1 MRRTYQFTS
10 STKDNN
16 AKSDRI
22 DDDDDDDP
30 DLSHD
35 CYCRSDHWPISPA
48 LLLRLL
54 FLLLPSWMTLS
65 NRSSSNSSFFSRNF
79 LCPTVYWVIS
89 EGGLAYD
96 YVGSPTS
103 RGSPNNTFD
112 FLLLSSCSHLSSIFA
127 MTSFHHYLLPLNSFV
142 LYLLNILVR
151 IFCFSTFFHCSL
163 FNSKKAP
170 FYNYILLSIIP
181 FFRLD
186 RFTAILLAS
195 HKNSRVTIV
204 LLQLLWLALL
214 WDDELPFSFSHNTII
229 LSISLFPSYHS

>member
-1 MRRTYQFTS
+1 
-10 STKDNN
+10 
-16 AKSDRI
+16 
-22 DDDDDDDP
+22 
-30 DLSHD
+30 
-35 CYCRSDHWPISPA
+35 
-48 LLLRLL
+48 
-54 FLLLPSWMTLS
+54 MTLS

-89 EGGLAYD
+89 KGGLAYD
-96 YVGSPTS
+96 YVGSSTS

-112 FLLLSSCSHLSSIFA
+112 FLILSSCSHLSSICYDIIPPLFTA
-127 MTSFHHYLLPLNSFV
+127 IQFIRSLLTYYPRQNMIEFLFFH
-142 LYLLNILVR
+142 
-151 IFCFSTFFHCSL
+151 FFHCSL

-204 LLQLLWLALL
+204 LLQLLWLSRCSGMMNYLFL
-214 WDDELPFSFSHNTII
+214 SHILPLFY
-229 LSISLFPSYHS
+229 LSLFPSYHS

>member
-1 MRRTYQFTS
+1 MVNRRPNNYIQLVQRLSIPLKRCRSSRCQTRQTLTSAWQGWQPQQRQKRHEHWLNWPHGRVRCDEYITTS
-10 STKDNN
+10 STKDDN

-22 DDDDDDDP
+22 EDYDDDP

-35 CYCRSDHWPISPA
+35 CHCRSDHWPISPA

-89 EGGLAYD
+89 KGGLAYD

-112 FLLLSSCSHLSSIFA
+112 FLLLSSCSHLSSIC
-127 MTSFHHYLLPLNSFV
+127 YD
-142 LYLLNILVR
+142 
-151 IFCFSTFFHCSL
+151 
-163 FNSKKAP
+163 
-170 FYNYILLSIIP
+170 IIP
-181 FFRLD
+181 PL
-186 RFTAILLAS
+186 FTAIQFIRSLL
-195 HKNSRVTIV
+195 T
-204 LLQLLWLALL
+204 
-214 WDDELPFSFSHNTII
+214 
-229 LSISLFPSYHS
+229 